1 MWENTQ
7 GNGFEAVS
15 LGLGLEP
22 TWLGLKP
29 SQNPAW
35 DLNPCGWDSNPA
47 ETLPGTQTHM
57 AGTQTQPKPCL
68 GLEPTWLR
76 LEPRGN
82 PAWDSNPRG
91 WDSNSAITH
100 RTWFQDLMKLRFL
113 MSHRRKNSVGDKVI
127 GKEWIYSESERSTLH
142 RQSVGHDRANAAL
155 KCDVVSFYRLGDF
168 LC

>member
-1 MWENTQ
+1 M
-7 GNGFEAVS
+7 
-15 LGLGLEP
+15 GLEP

-47 ETLPGTQTHM
+47 ETLPGTQTHVV
-57 AGTQTQPKPCL
+57 GTQTQPKPCL

-82 PAWDSNPRG
+82 PAWDLNLGLEPTWLGLSY
-91 WDSNSAITH
+91 NSAITH

-113 MSHRRKNSVGDKVI
+113 MSHRRKNSVGDKVTGRSGFI
-127 GKEWIYSESERSTLH
+127 QIQREAHSTDRVWAMTEGKCGLEM
-142 RQSVGHDRANAAL
+142 
-155 KCDVVSFYRLGDF
+155 
-168 LC
+168 